1 VKRYLELAKFRL
13 SALVVVTSGAGFICT
28 GLPIDY
34 SLLTTTC
41 LGTALCAAS
50 AGTFNQI
57 IEKERDGY
65 MKRTTHRPL
74 PSGKMSIQQAGLFGV
89 LTGLSGTSLLLLG
102 TNPVVAMLGAGNI
115 VLYSGIYTYS
125 KRYTEWNTWIGA
137 LVGAVPPLMGWSA
150 ATGGD
155 LSSAE
160 PMILASILFL
170 WQFPHFFALSW
181 MHRED
186 YSRGQFQMVSCND
199 PAGTRTSRVI
209 LEYSTY
215 LAALPIMTSISG
227 HTSYMFA
234 FEGLCMNAY
243 LLYLCS
249 KFHRDRTNA
258 NARRVFLCSLWYLPL
273 LLTCF
278 IFHSSVWDSADI
290 EDTLNIDELKGSIIA
305 IKAKLRGLCI
315 HEAIHSSS
323 DLCPKVVSDKVVEKA
338 DSMTITTSMHA
349 NGLDD
354 TITSDVHAID
364 ADLSGTYMSCS
375 SDKEVGV
382 VEGLVQS
389 SCSDGPEVVVV
400 PYDDNGTDSDS

>member
-1 VKRYLELAKFRL
+1 MILINVRSTVFNSCLYAYLR
-13 SALVVVTSGAGFICT
+13 
-28 GLPIDY
+28 
-34 SLLTTTC
+34 
-41 LGTALCAAS
+41 
-50 AGTFNQI
+50 
-57 IEKERDGY
+57 Y

-290 EDTLNIDELKGSIIA
+290 EDTLNIDE
-305 IKAKLRGLCI
+305 
-315 HEAIHSSS
+315 
-323 DLCPKVVSDKVVEKA
+323 VVHVCDISYL
-338 DSMTITTSMHA
+338 SMT
-349 NGLDD
+349 LQ
-354 TITSDVHAID
+354 
-364 ADLSGTYMSCS
+364 L
-375 SDKEVGV
+375 
-382 VEGLVQS
+382 
-389 SCSDGPEVVVV
+389 
-400 PYDDNGTDSDS
+400 